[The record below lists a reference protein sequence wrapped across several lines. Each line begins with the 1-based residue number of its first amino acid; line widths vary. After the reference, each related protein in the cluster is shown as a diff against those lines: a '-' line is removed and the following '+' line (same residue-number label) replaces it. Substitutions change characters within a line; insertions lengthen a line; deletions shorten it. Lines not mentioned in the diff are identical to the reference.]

1 MGLFDEYFGGA
12 QQGGGMPPGGILQLL
27 DLLKTGGMGAQPA
40 GFPAQGN
47 GGAMM
52 PVPQSPQTFSQGGG
66 PIMPAMAPGRDFSGG
81 FAPPMPPPID
91 VASAPGQLPATSS
104 PTSMM
109 PPQQAPYFPQQAPP
123 NPQGASPGG
132 MQGSP
137 GEMQGG
143 MTGIGD
149 VLGGIGKHLGAG
161 LQGFVNSNGLLPGVA
176 NLVSG
181 LATGQRSDPVG
192 IYEQRQNAFYHELMK
207 SGVPKEQAFV
217 IAQSPKAQEL
227 WIAQQIAPKFEK
239 AEATSALGEKF
250 PLAFDPSKG
259 TYKDAAGKPY
269 GAPGGQTTG
278 LGDSSLVG
286 EAYLKQFPPE
296 IQASVKNYI
305 NANTTPTGNPRQGF
319 TQAVKEIAAKY
330 GADIGHNV
338 DETTFPQ
345 RRTMMVDLAKS
356 TPGSAGGQITFGRTA
371 INHLANTAESAAALD
386 NSNGLGFA
394 PLASAINS
402 VRGLTTEQA
411 AKIGA
416 LNTNSQKYG
425 QEITKFYA
433 GSGGGEAERMG
444 FLKSLA
450 GAKSSEELASVLE
463 AEKNLIPGRLHELRN
478 KIESTLGPAGA
489 AKYEV
494 MSTESENSIKRIDA
508 AIAKLRG
515 QAPAAETS
523 VAPAVAD
530 GATATNPKTG
540 QQLVLRGGKW
550 VPAQ

>member
-1 MGLFDEYFGGA
+1 MGILDNYFGGGA
-12 QQGGGMPPGGILQLL
+12 ANTMLPGGVLGLLDILKGQTTPPDAPGWERQPPQQFPNGQEPLPDVSRLFGGGATPS
-27 DLLKTGGMGAQPA
+27 PA
-40 GFPAQGN
+40 
-47 GGAMM
+47 
-52 PVPQSPQTFSQGGG
+52 FSQGGG
-66 PIMPAMAPGRDFSGG
+66 MMMPALLPQYGAAPQLPPPQDVGYAPGASPNALPPSAAPVSFGG
-81 FAPPMPPPID
+81 
-91 VASAPGQLPATSS
+91 GQP
-104 PTSMM
+104 
-109 PPQQAPYFPQQAPP
+109 APYFPPQATQAPP
-123 NPQGASPGG
+123 APQAAPQAAPGF
-132 MQGSP
+132 
-137 GEMQGG
+137 
-143 MTGIGD
+143 GD
-149 VLGGIGKHLGAG
+149 VIGGIGKHLGAG
-161 LQGFVNSNGLLPGVA
+161 LQGFVNSDGLLPGVA
-176 NLVSG
+176 NLIQG
-181 LATGQRSDPVG
+181 LATGHRSDPVG
-192 IYEQRQNAFYHELMK
+192 IAEARQNAFYHQLLD
-207 SGVPKEQAFV
+207 SGMPQSQAFI
-217 IAQSPKAQEL
+217 IASSPKAQEL
-227 WIAQQIAPKFEK
+227 WIGQQIAPKFEK

-259 TYKDAAGKPY
+259 TYRDASGKPY
-269 GAPGGQTTG
+269 GAGASPTTG

-305 NANTTPTGNPRQGF
+305 NANTIPTGNPRQGF

-371 INHLANTAESAAALD
+371 INHLANTAESAAALE
-386 NSNGLGFA
+386 NWNGLGLS
-394 PLASAINS
+394 PLASVANS
-402 VRGLTTEQA
+402 IRGLTTEQA

-478 KIESTLGPAGA
+478 KIETTLGPAGA
-489 AKYEV
+489 AKYDV
-494 MSTESENSIKRIDA
+494 MSAESQKSLERIDA

-515 QAPAAETS
+515 VSAASPAAPAA
-523 VAPAVAD
+523 APKP
-530 GATATNPKTG
+530 GAYVWNPATGKLDPK
-540 QQLVLRGGKW
+540 
-550 VPAQ
+550 